1 MTSTRWTWVWYAAC
15 AIAVMGGLGW
25 SSLQAL
31 EFERREAQAKADAAV
46 QESVRLSLWRMES
59 ALAPIIAREAARPY
73 FEYRSFYPTERS
85 FTNMMNDYKPGE
97 VVVPSPLLRV
107 PEPPVLLHFELDDA
121 DGAIR
126 SPQVPSGAVSQGAE
140 TFSTGYELATA
151 QARLQVLTDAMAARR
166 GDVKDKRARSGD
178 GVLDAAP
185 QPPSVASGSAAEA
198 GLAEPRAPGEGQPSG
213 PEYTREMKVAQ
224 GLRAEAGEQ
233 PKTEGER
240 QETGKPAAAK
250 QEATKQ
256 DAGKQEMA
264 KQEAA
269 DPRQVSQNVAE
280 YEQRVK
286 SNEAYNR
293 PVQVQSQSR
302 DLKDLV
308 PNAGAEVDAAGAA
321 GTGGGP
327 AAPQVMLGAV
337 PGAPQG
343 DRGALL
349 FGADRVLATSEAT
362 PVVQSELE
370 PRWIGEGEDATLVM
384 TREVSVGEKR
394 WVQGFWLD
402 WAGLRTL
409 LLDAAGGL
417 LPGATLVPAG
427 DAALAD
433 PASLGR
439 RLAAIPAEF
448 VVPAGEPVRMA
459 AWSPLRTTLV
469 MTWIGALGGVVA
481 IGLVLRTSNELAE
494 RRGRFVSAVTHE
506 LRTPLTTFCLYS
518 QMLSDGIVKDP
529 EAQQSYFNTLRAES
543 QRLARIVESVL
554 DYARLGRRKP
564 GNGKVVMRVGELVD
578 QCVGALAARCEQAGM
593 ELVVDRSGD
602 SDQPVTTDPAT
613 VERVLFNLVD
623 NACKYASESSDKRV
637 HVDVRVSVR
646 EVEILVRDHGPGIER
661 AERGRIF
668 RPFVRGKKQVDG
680 SVSGLGLGLAL
691 AKGLSEQLGGNLEL
705 ATAEG
710 GAAFSLVLP
719 LGT

>member
-107 PEPPVLLHFELDDA
+107 PEPPLLLHFELDDA

-126 SPQVPSGAVSQGAE
+126 SPQVPSGAVSLGAE

-151 QARLQVLTDAMAARR
+151 QARLQVLTDVMEAGR
-166 GDVKDKRARSGD
+166 GDVKDKAGQIGD
-178 GVLDAAP
+178 AVLDARRELAAVTTGTGARVDEP
-185 QPPSVASGSAAEA
+185 QPA
-198 GLAEPRAPGEGQPSG
+198 GEEQPEGQETKRELGTGEGRSAYG
-213 PEYTREMKVAQ
+213 GGRAKPE
-224 GLRAEAGEQ
+224 GD
-233 PKTEGER
+233 R
-240 QETGKPAAAK
+240 QDAAK
-250 QEATKQ
+250 QEAPKPQ
-256 DAGKQEMA
+256 AIKQEMA
-264 KQEAA
+264 KQGPA
-269 DPRQVSQNVAE
+269 DPRQVLQNVEE

-293 PVQVQSQSR
+293 AVQVQSQAR
-302 DLKDLV
+302 DFKDIDLNPV
-308 PNAGAEVDAAGAA
+308 VEPDAAGSAA
-321 GTGGGP
+321 TGGG
-327 AAPQVMLGAV
+327 QTVMLMKPSTV
-337 PGAPQG
+337 PGEPQG

-349 FGADRVLATSEAT
+349 FGADRVWATSEAT
-362 PVVQSELE
+362 PVVQGELE

-448 VVPAGEPVRMA
+448 VVPAAEPVQMA

-529 EAQQSYFNTLRAES
+529 EAQQSYFNTLRSES

-578 QCVGALAARCEQAGM
+578 QCVGALAARCDQAGM

-691 AKGLSEQLGGNLEL
+691 AKGLSEQLGGKLDL